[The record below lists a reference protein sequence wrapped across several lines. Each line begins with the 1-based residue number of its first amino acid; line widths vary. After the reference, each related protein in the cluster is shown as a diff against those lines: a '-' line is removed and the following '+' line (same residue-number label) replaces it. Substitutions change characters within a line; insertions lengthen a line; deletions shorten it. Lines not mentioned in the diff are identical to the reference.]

1 MTIPGDG
8 TDGIPDDDPS
18 TGLTMNEDDSVT
30 GTPSGGKHKRTS
42 VVVPPD
48 DCVGTYQGIEGPG

>member
-30 GTPSGGKHKRTS
+30 GTPSGKHKRTS
-42 VVVPPD
+42 VVVAPG
-48 DCVGTYQGIEGPG
+48 DCVMERHSG